1 MMNAKK
7 IATVMMAAA
16 TMAMSGCGMAGQQ
29 TLGTILSGAANGE
42 TLGQVIA
49 SVIGATKVTQ
59 KDLTGTWNYVQPGCA
74 FTSQKLLAQAGG
86 EVVAAEVK
94 TKLAP
99 YYQKAGVKNGNTS
112 VTFNADGTF
121 AATVAGKKFSG
132 TYTYDEAASKITL
145 QGLLLNINCY
155 AKKNVGGMAILFESS
170 KLLTLLQ
177 TMAAMSGNAQA
188 QAIGNIAKSYDGLR
202 VGFDMK

>member
-1 MMNAKK
+1 MNAKK

-121 AATVAGKKFSG
+121 AATVAGKKFV
-132 TYTYDEAASKITL
+132 
-145 QGLLLNINCY
+145 LNDNEMSIS
-155 AKKNVGGMAILFESS
+155 KNVGGMAILFESS